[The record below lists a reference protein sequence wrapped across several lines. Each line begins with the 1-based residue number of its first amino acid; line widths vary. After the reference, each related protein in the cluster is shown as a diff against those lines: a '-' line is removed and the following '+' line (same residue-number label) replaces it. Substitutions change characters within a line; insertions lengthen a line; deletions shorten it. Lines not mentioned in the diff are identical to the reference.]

1 MMETG
6 KMTIVVALV
15 HIVYLKGL
23 DTERFTLEDG
33 KMTKDTCVYSCT
45 LSPNAKN
52 YFPNVSSVIE
62 AQNRFSSVTTH

>member
-15 HIVYLKGL
+15 HIVYLRGL

-33 KMTKDTCVYSCT
+33 KMIKDMY
-45 LSPNAKN
+45 
-52 YFPNVSSVIE
+52 VSMSLTQCKE
-62 AQNRFSSVTTH
+62 LFFLCFQYHRT